1 MNDTMMIRNPETN
14 EWESVY
20 LPPGGDTYP
29 IGAYAFIAGEK
40 APTGWLRAD
49 GQAVSRTEYADLF
62 NVIGTTYGAGDG
74 STTFN
79 LPNVN
84 LANRTLVGSS
94 GDGEFA
100 LGNTTGEKEHTLT
113 VDELPK
119 HKPSILLNTNDS
131 NITGSAVNYQATSKG
146 RFYSAD
152 MFQNIGGGA
161 SHNNMQPSIAAIC
174 IIKAKQSIGLV
185 GSVTK
190 DINDQNDN
198 AVVNAKTVKEHIKEE
213 VITGGEI
220 VKCGYKIDGKDVY
233 MKRLKTTFSGSG
245 NMTIPCNM
253 SKLNYTPLDYNVL
266 IDNGTVLFKGNTPRS
281 QGNEY
286 VATSQLYAFWQY
298 GTDYVVLNSNGQ
310 DRNGSIVT
318 IDLYFVYNE

>member
-1 MNDTMMIRNPETN
+1 MRIKKVAQ
-14 EWESVY
+14 SV
-20 LPPGGDTYP
+20 
-29 IGAYAFIAGEK
+29 
-40 APTGWLRAD
+40 
-49 GQAVSRTEYADLF
+49 
-62 NVIGTTYGAGDG
+62 
-74 STTFN
+74 
-79 LPNVN
+79 
-84 LANRTLVGSS
+84 
-94 GDGEFA
+94 
-100 LGNTTGEKEHTLT
+100 
-113 VDELPK
+113 
-119 HKPSILLNTNDS
+119 
-131 NITGSAVNYQATSKG
+131 
-146 RFYSAD
+146 
-152 MFQNIGGGA
+152 
-161 SHNNMQPSIAAIC
+161 
-174 IIKAKQSIGLV
+174 GLV

-213 VITGGEI
+213 VITDGEI

-253 SKLNYTPLDYNVL
+253 SELNYTPLDYNVL
-266 IDNGTVLFKGNTPRS
+266 IDNGAVLFKGNTPRS

-298 GTDYVVLNSNGQ
+298 GNDYVVLNSNGQ

>member
-20 LPPGGDTYP
+20 LPPTGDTYP

-40 APTGWLRAD
+40 APTGWLRCD
-49 GQAVSRTEYADLF
+49 GQAVSRTEYAGLF

-84 LANRTLVGSS
+84 LGNRTLVGSS

-100 LGNTTGEKEHTLT
+100 LGNTMGEKEHTLT

-131 NITGSAVNYQATSKG
+131 NVSGSAANYQATSKG

-152 MFQNIGGGA
+152 MFQNIGGGQ

-174 IIKAKQSIGLV
+174 IIKAKQSIGIV
-185 GSVTK
+185 GAVTD

-198 AVVNAKTVKEHIKEE
+198 AVVNAKTIKSYVDNKTLGIQYIPSNQTSNAFTPEFDCYAEIYYSVAGWAYGGGKVDLNITCTQGNAEE
-213 VITGGEI
+213 VQVLKSGTQGHDSVPDAMFAMGVFKLNKGTEYKFRFSAATGGNI
-220 VKCGYKIDGKDVY
+220 AMYSLIK
-233 MKRLKTTFSGSG
+233 L
-245 NMTIPCNM
+245 IPR
-253 SKLNYTPLDYNVL
+253 YEV
-266 IDNGTVLFKGNTPRS
+266 
-281 QGNEY
+281 
-286 VATSQLYAFWQY
+286 
-298 GTDYVVLNSNGQ
+298 
-310 DRNGSIVT
+310 
-318 IDLYFVYNE
+318 